1 MTAAHLPIQRPRQAK
16 LLVVDEWGRFQHWPR
31 SRLVDLF
38 RSGDL
43 VIANDAATLPASL
56 SGEHLQSSR
65 LIEVRLAGR
74 DSLAT
79 NEIRHWMAVVFGAGD
94 FRMRTEDRPQPPE
107 LATGDNFVL
116 GPLHATVERILGH
129 PRLVRL
135 VFDGSSKEI
144 LEGLAH
150 HGRPIQYSHVR
161 PPMALWDV
169 WTPIAGPPV
178 AFESPSASFA
188 LDWSTLSSLKE
199 RGVRFATI
207 THASGISSTGDP
219 ELDALLPFD
228 EPYSIPQST
237 ALLLRD
243 ARMRNGESSLLAR
256 ASYGRSKTQ
265 PDSTAPCGQAREW
278 LRSASGAVA
287 ACAWWMQCSQELT
300 NPVPAIASCCVLF
313 WMMKHSRGWIGNSI
327 SAAIARTNSA
337 IPFSWNGSNILHV
350 TSDGR
355 LWCEITEVG
364 EDGVVSRF
372 VPGEELFAVA
382 ISMRRL
388 WCCAFA
394 GT

>member
-228 EPYSIPQST
+228 EPYSIPQAT

-243 ARMRNGESSLLAR
+243 ARMRNRRIIAIGTSVVRALEDTAGLDGSVRAGEGMATQRIGSGSRLRVVDAMLSGTHEPGTSHRELLRAFLDDETLAR
-256 ASYGRSKTQ
+256 MDWELNLRGYRTHEFGDSVFVERIEHPSCHIGR
-265 PDSTAPCGQAREW
+265 TALVRNHRGRRRW
-278 LRSASGAVA
+278 GGVSV
-287 ACAWWMQCSQELT
+287 CS
-300 NPVPAIASCCVLF
+300 
-313 WMMKHSRGWIGNSI
+313 R
-327 SAAIARTNSA
+327 
-337 IPFSWNGSNILHV
+337 
-350 TSDGR
+350 
-355 LWCEITEVG
+355 
-364 EDGVVSRF
+364 
-372 VPGEELFAVA
+372 
-382 ISMRRL
+382 
-388 WCCAFA
+388 
-394 GT
+394 

>member
-1 MTAAHLPIQRPRQAK
+1 MIAAADRPIQRPPDAK
-16 LLVVDEWGRFQHWPR
+16 LLAIDARRNVRHVLRR
-31 SRLVDLF
+31 SLVEFLRD
-38 RSGDL
+38 GDL

-56 SGEHLQSSR
+56 SGEHLQSGR

-107 LATGDNFVL
+107 LATGDEFVL

-150 HGRPIQYSHVR
+150 HGRPIQYSHVKT
-161 PPMALWDV
+161 PLALWDV

-178 AFESPSASFA
+178 AFEPPSAGFV
-188 LDWSTLSSLKE
+188 LDWRTLSSLKE

-228 EPYSIPQST
+228 EPYSIPPYTVLSVHDAQAQNGRIIAVGT
-237 ALLLRD
+237 TVARALEAAAGLDGSVRAGEGVATQRIGSGSRLRVVDAMLSGTHEPDTSHHELLRAFLD
-243 ARMRNGESSLLAR
+243 DETLAEMDWELNLR
-256 ASYGRSKTQ
+256 GYRTHEFG
-265 PDSTAPCGQAREW
+265 DSVFVKRIEHP
-278 LRSASGAVA
+278 
-287 ACAWWMQCSQELT
+287 
-300 NPVPAIASCCVLF
+300 
-313 WMMKHSRGWIGNSI
+313 
-327 SAAIARTNSA
+327 
-337 IPFSWNGSNILHV
+337 HV
-350 TSDGR
+350 TSDGLR
-355 LWCEITEVG
+355 
-364 EDGVVSRF
+364 
-372 VPGEELFAVA
+372 
-382 ISMRRL
+382 
-388 WCCAFA
+388 
-394 GT
+394 

>member
-56 SGEHLQSSR
+56 SGEHLESGR

-94 FRMRTEDRPQPPE
+94 FRMRTEDRPQPPA
-107 LATGDNFVL
+107 LATGDKFVL

-161 PPMALWDV
+161 SPMALWDV

-178 AFESPSASFA
+178 AFEPPSAGFV
-188 LDWSTLSSLKE
+188 LDWRTLSSLKE
-199 RGVRFATI
+199 RSVRFATI
-207 THASGISSTGDP
+207 THASGISSAGDP

-228 EPYSIPQST
+228 EPYSIAPST
-237 ALLLRD
+237 ALSVRD
-243 ARMRNGESSLLAR
+243 ARAQNGRIIAVGTSVARALEAAAGLDGSVRVGQGVATQRIGSGSRLRVVDAMLSGTHEPDTSHHELLRAFLDDETLAR
-256 ASYGRSKTQ
+256 MDWELNLRGYRTHEFGDSVFVERIEHPSCHIGRTSFVK
-265 PDSTAPCGQAREW
+265 
-278 LRSASGAVA
+278 V
-287 ACAWWMQCSQELT
+287 
-300 NPVPAIASCCVLF
+300 
-313 WMMKHSRGWIGNSI
+313 
-327 SAAIARTNSA
+327 
-337 IPFSWNGSNILHV
+337 V
-350 TSDGR
+350 T
-355 LWCEITEVG
+355 EITREYN
-364 EDGVVSRF
+364 R
-372 VPGEELFAVA
+372 
-382 ISMRRL
+382 
-388 WCCAFA
+388 
-394 GT
+394 